1 MSDVAQTAADGRQTS
16 GCLPSLDRGIG
27 GKSMAMCGIGGWCE
41 RGVEGR
47 STYRLTRSALL
58 RGLGVV
64 YVSAFG
70 SLAVQLDGLIGSRGI
85 LPAAEF
91 LDRAGQVLGKGPTTY
106 WRLPTLFW
114 LDASDRALHGVCWGG
129 LGLGVL
135 VIAGILPGPCLV
147 CSGCFTCR

>member
-1 MSDVAQTAADGRQTS
+1 
-16 GCLPSLDRGIG
+16 
-27 GKSMAMCGIGGWCE
+27 MAMGGIGGWCE
-41 RGVEGR
+41 RGAEGR
-47 STYRLTRSALL
+47 PTYRLIRSVLL

-91 LDRAGQVLGKGPTTY
+91 LDRAGQVLGTGPATY

-135 VIAGILPGPCLV
+135 ESRRGVRRISINPPSLLICPGESVQAVSVRRVINP
-147 CSGCFTCR
+147 TR